1 MNFLGLVGNLGTS
14 AGRDWLLA
22 PSAGR
27 DWLTAHSAGR
37 NWLLACFA

>member
-1 MNFLGLVGNLGTS
+1 MNFLERLGSLGTS
-14 AGRDWLLA
+14 AGCDWLSA

-37 NWLLACFA
+37 NW